1 MSLEEWRVRVARL
14 AATWNRM
21 AAAVAA
27 CDLPAAKVAAA
38 LAVLE
43 YEIGKNAP
51 DGSGG
56 IDADSASP
64 CRAN

>member
-1 MSLEEWRVRVARL
+1 MSLKDWQARVASL

-21 AAAVAA
+21 SAAVAA

-43 YEIGKNAP
+43 Y
-51 DGSGG
+51 
-56 IDADSASP
+56 
-64 CRAN
+64 